1 MPPIRPELLD
11 KLLKDYQKP
20 DDLLGQD
27 GLLQQLTKALVER
40 ALDGELTHHLGY
52 EPTTPPGTTPAT
64 PETARRQR
72 PYVGRRQVQIDV
84 PRDRASEFEPQLVRK
99 GQTRF
104 DGLDENIISLY
115 ARGMTQRE
123 IQGHLQEVY
132 GVEVSPSLISTVTD
146 AVLDEVRAWQ
156 SRPLDAVYP
165 ILYLDA
171 LQVKVKSQ
179 GRVSN
184 KAIYMAFGVNLQGLK
199 EVLGMWAAENEGAKF
214 WMQVVTELKNRGVTD
229 IFVACVD
236 GLKGFPEAIEAV
248 YPQTQVQ
255 LCMVHMVR
263 HSLSYVSH
271 RDRKAV
277 ATDLKTVYQAATLDE
292 AERQLAQFEET
303 WAGSYP
309 VIARSWRQ
317 NWSRVVPMFGYPAE
331 IRRVIYTTKAPASV
345 RCGPRPSNQSW
356 REASTCKSIPAA
368 ARRSRRWRN
377 SRGRRERLGG
387 VPAARMPAQRLRV
400 DLDGVLA
407 LQQLLQVAVVDIRV
421 ALLHEPQ
428 HAPPQRLIALVPG
441 RAPAVAVN

>member
-11 KLLKDYQKP
+11 ELLRDYKKP

-52 EPTTPPGTTPAT
+52 EKHDPAGDNSGNSRNGTSPKTL
-64 PETARRQR
+64 RGKR
-72 PYVGRRQVQIDV
+72 GQVQIDV
-84 PRDRASEFEPQLVRK
+84 PRDRAAEFEPQLVK
-99 GQTRF
+99 KNQTRF

-123 IQGHLQEVY
+123 IQGHLEEIY

-146 AVLDEVRAWQ
+146 SVMDEVRAWQ
-156 SRPLDAVYP
+156 SRPLDSVYP

-179 GRVSN
+179 GRVTN
-184 KAIYMAFGVNLQGLK
+184 KAIYLAFGVNMQGLK
-199 EVLGMWAAENEGAKF
+199 EVLGMWASENEGAKF
-214 WMQVVTELKNRGVTD
+214 WMQIVTELKNRGVSD
-229 IFVACVD
+229 IFIACVD

-263 HSLSYVSH
+263 HALSYVSH

-277 ATDLKTVYQAATLDE
+277 ATDLKLIYQAATLAE
-292 AERQLAQFEET
+292 AEGHLARFEET

-309 VIARSWRQ
+309 VIARSWKT
-317 NWSRVVPMFGYPAE
+317 NWSRVVPMFGYPSE
-331 IRRVIYTTKAPASV
+331 IRRAIYTTNTIESLNMTLRKITKNRSLF
-345 RCGPRPSNQSW
+345 PSD
-356 REASTCKSIPAA
+356 EAVFK
-368 ARRSRRWRN
+368 
-377 SRGRRERLGG
+377 L
-387 VPAARMPAQRLRV
+387 MY
-400 DLDGVLA
+400 LA
-407 LQQLLQVAVVDIRV
+407 LRNISKRWTMPIKNWSGALNQFAILFEGRV
-421 ALLHEPQ
+421 SMGGLTPNSLTQNA
-428 HAPPQRLIALVPG
+428 A
-441 RAPAVAVN
+441 